1 MLSPTIVCIQMAA
14 KSKEFDEILI
24 SAIDDALL
32 SLGSSAQQSIYF
44 HLEKNFNIKKLEI
57 PHKLEMFQD
66 SLEKIFGLGVR
77 FLEILIMKK
86 LYSKLESPLE
96 MNKNESLE
104 FIKYVNA
111 ARRNFL
117 KEDPKIR
124 DF

>member
-1 MLSPTIVCIQMAA
+1 MAA

-44 HLEKNFNIKKLEI
+44 HLEKNFNLNKIEI
-57 PHKLEMFQD
+57 PHKLEVFQD
-66 SLEKIFGLGVR
+66 SLEKIFGIGVR

-86 LYSKLESPLE
+86 LYSKLESPLD

-111 ARRNFL
+111 ARRSFL
-117 KEDPKIR
+117 KEDPKIKN
-124 DF
+124 F